1 MWGHNWGHE
10 SKENKKIIN
19 RFNMII
25 YQMRLL

>member
-10 SKENKKIIN
+10 SKLHLKIIN
-19 RFNMII
+19 KFNMIN